1 MNVGM
6 GDQFLFGNY
15 HRSSETFAFW
25 SPKNETPAR
34 QARLE
39 RGTATWFAAQGGLG
53 PDDRMMV
60 LGWAT
65 PDYHGPSGGTSGQS
79 LNLSRLTLLREVHYD
94 AGLGNLVSNPVPEL
108 RGLRTP
114 ARLAHVSRLALKPAA
129 PVVIRGTEGGAAA
142 SADVEITWSG
152 LAAGGSVGACVLAAN
167 SSGGS
172 GLGITVSVAAGVAMA
187 KVGGCP
193 AVMHP
198 PDAATTGS
206 TFPLLEREDAVTV
219 RILPDRSVADFFVQ
233 GGRWAA
239 TAAWAAQTPRAAAD
253 SAVVVWAQGAG
264 VACDVDVWGM
274 GCGWADPSYTN
285 HPTM

>member
-39 RGTATWFAAQGGLG
+39 QGTATWFAAQGGLG

-108 RGLRTP
+108 RGPHGWLT
-114 ARLAHVSRLALKPAA
+114 S
-129 PVVIRGTEGGAAA
+129 
-142 SADVEITWSG
+142 
-152 LAAGGSVGACVLAAN
+152 
-167 SSGGS
+167 
-172 GLGITVSVAAGVAMA
+172 
-187 KVGGCP
+187 
-193 AVMHP
+193 
-198 PDAATTGS
+198 
-206 TFPLLEREDAVTV
+206 
-219 RILPDRSVADFFVQ
+219 
-233 GGRWAA
+233 
-239 TAAWAAQTPRAAAD
+239 AAWR
-253 SAVVVWAQGAG
+253 
-264 VACDVDVWGM
+264 
-274 GCGWADPSYTN
+274 
-285 HPTM
+285 